1 MKYTILLSLYLINCI
16 NAFSQNPTLVRT
28 INNSNTCINSN
39 KKLLYNAL
47 SLLKASIYN
56 DNTNTNN
63 NWEPPVGY
71 VPESLKIVEKKWE
84 PPVGYVPE
92 TLRSSENN
100 KIIQEIDNKIS
111 TLNDSDSLYTNVKD
125 ETKYIKEQTKK
136 LEEETKILKDIIKKI
151 NYHTDNIAT
160 STLYRNED
168 YGHNYYPKN
177 N

>member
-16 NAFSQNPTLVRT
+16 YAFSNNPTLVRT
-28 INNSNTCINSN
+28 INNSNTCVSSN
-39 KKLLYNAL
+39 KKFLYNAL

-56 DNTNTNN
+56 DNTENK
-63 NWEPPVGY
+63 WQPPVGY
-71 VPESLKIVEKKWE
+71 IPESVKIVENKWQ
-84 PPVGYVPE
+84 PPIGYVPK
-92 TLRSSENN
+92 TLRSSKNN
-100 KIIQEIDNKIS
+100 EIINEIDNKIS
-111 TLNDSDSLYTNVKD
+111 NLNNDDSLYTKVKD

-160 STLYRNED
+160 STIYKNED
-168 YGHNYYPKN
+168 YGHTYYPN

>member
-16 NAFSQNPTLVRT
+16 YAFSNNPTLVRT
-28 INNSNTCINSN
+28 INNSNTCVSSN
-39 KKLLYNAL
+39 KKFLYNAL

-56 DNTNTNN
+56 DNTENK
-63 NWEPPVGY
+63 WQPPVGY
-71 VPESLKIVEKKWE
+71 IPESVKIVENKWQ
-84 PPVGYVPE
+84 PPIGYVPK
-92 TLRSSENN
+92 TLRYSKNN
-100 KIIQEIDNKIS
+100 EIINEIDNKIS
-111 TLNDSDSLYTNVKD
+111 NLNNDDSLYTKVKD

-160 STLYRNED
+160 STIYKNED
-168 YGHNYYPKN
+168 YGHTYYPN